1 MPSQLEMEVT
11 EDLSVLMAK
20 AERIMQDPA
29 KVKYLAQRIKQVR
42 QRAFEVCMVAGL
54 HYDSDD

>member
-29 KVKYLAQRIKQVR
+29 KLKYLAQRIKQVR
-42 QRAFEVCMVAGL
+42 QRAFRMCMVAGL
-54 HYDSDD
+54 F